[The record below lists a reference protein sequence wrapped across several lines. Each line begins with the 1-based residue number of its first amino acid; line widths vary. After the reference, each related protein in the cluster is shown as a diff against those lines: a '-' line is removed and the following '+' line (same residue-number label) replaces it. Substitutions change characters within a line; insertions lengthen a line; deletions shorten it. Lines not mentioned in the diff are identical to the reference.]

1 MARLNA
7 RPIAA
12 SFCLLAASLIPTS
25 AIADQSTNQGRQIDL
40 SDWKSQYLEETYCAV
55 QLVLLMDVS
64 RSMVDTEYDLQIQG
78 TANALLSKR
87 VKELIL
93 DKDAVCITAVQ
104 FSDTAQQVT
113 PWTRILYERDLET
126 YAAQIA
132 SLPRMVERGGT
143 DIYEGLNTAIDL
155 IANSPYDKTGKMVID
170 ITGDGK
176 DSNIRKTETLV
187 SLYAQPLMQG
197 TKEYFSDQIPSFN
210 FRAPQIN
217 VPNAPSDNGS
227 SFDWDD
233 FEIEGD
239 IIENIRSSAPKLS
252 MDMVTKRAENL
263 GIQINGVAIL
273 DMDTPDLEGYYRD
286 NIITYNGFV
295 MPAKGWEDFARAIQK
310 KLEREMIAN
319 AGSKLP
325 TQLRGPNH
333 G

>member
-1 MARLNA
+1 MAHLNA

-12 SFCLLAASLIPTS
+12 GFCLLAASLIPTG
-25 AIADQSTNQGRQIDL
+25 AIADQSVSQGREVDL
-40 SDWKSQYLEETYCAV
+40 SDWKNQYLEETYCAV

-78 TANALLSKR
+78 TANALLSAR

-176 DSNIRKTETLV
+176 DSNIRETETLV
-187 SLYAQPLMQG
+187 SLYAQPLMRG
-197 TKEYFSDQIPSFN
+197 TTEYFSDQMPSFN
-210 FRAPQIN
+210 FRAPQID
-217 VPNAPSDNGS
+217 APDASSDNGS
-227 SFDWDD
+227 SFEWGD
-233 FEIEGD
+233 FEMESD
-239 IIENIRSSAPKLS
+239 IIENIRSSLPKPS

-310 KLEREMIAN
+310 KLEREMVAD
-319 AGSKLP
+319 ARPKLP
-325 TQLRGPNH
+325 MQLRGPNH